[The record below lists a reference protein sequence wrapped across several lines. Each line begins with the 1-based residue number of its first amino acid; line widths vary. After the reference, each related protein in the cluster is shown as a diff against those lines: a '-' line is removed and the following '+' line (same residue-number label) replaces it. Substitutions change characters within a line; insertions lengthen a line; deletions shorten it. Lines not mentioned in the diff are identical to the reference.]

1 MCAMNE
7 QRVEVDSSTYPFLAH
22 AKPRPGQLE
31 MIQDGILA
39 LAKGGFHLAAAPTG
53 IGKTAASLAAALD
66 IAGRSSQKKTIF
78 FLTSRQTQHRIVVD
92 TVRRINE
99 RRKGSMPVR
108 LVDMVGQAGMCVQP
122 FAKESPLV
130 FSLLCSQA
138 RKTRSCKP
146 WITSAPGLKER
157 ILATP
162 LHVDELVDISRTHT
176 VHGEPAQTC
185 PWKAAREAVS
195 DADVFVGDYNH
206 LFDDGVRESSLKA
219 MDLSLEDII
228 IVVDEAH
235 NLPDRIRMTLE
246 KRLTRTMIRN
256 TQMELEEYA
265 GVLAEAMKAPGGDV
279 FSVSHGL
286 AAWAFDVV
294 KASRGGFDALFNGY
308 MRNLSGQDE
317 EAEVAVDDVLNVFHR
332 ACDTVDGKA
341 GQQQLQASSSPHP
354 EVDVAVRIH
363 QLRDVLQSVD
373 VDMEAGDDGN
383 PMEPNAHKVA
393 EILDCLLKF
402 GSTPALTMI
411 YDTKGKDGRITTH
424 LLDPGLVSKPVFEQ
438 SAGALLMSGTL
449 YPPSMYANILALPQT
464 RTTSVAYSSPFA
476 AMRRPVVVAKDVT
489 TKYTERSLANTLAL
503 REHVQALIDA
513 SPGNVAVFAPS
524 YAMLNEVILEGH
536 FRGARLMA
544 ESRDWTKGDLDQI
557 VDTLL
562 EEKRNGRKILL
573 AGVFGARLS
582 EGVDY
587 HSGALDAVACIGIPN
602 SPPSVLSKSL
612 KKYAEERFGRNLAWR
627 YTVSQPAVNAILQAR
642 GRPIRSIGDRAL
654 IVLLDRRVTDR
665 TYSGCFP
672 SDLRM
677 NDSSDADSTRRFARR
692 FFAKVHPDRTVDTD

>member
-246 KRLTRTMIRN
+246 KRLTRTKIRN
-256 TQMELEEYA
+256 TQME
-265 GVLAEAMKAPGGDV
+265 
-279 FSVSHGL
+279 
-286 AAWAFDVV
+286 
-294 KASRGGFDALFNGY
+294 
-308 MRNLSGQDE
+308 
-317 EAEVAVDDVLNVFHR
+317 
-332 ACDTVDGKA
+332 
-341 GQQQLQASSSPHP
+341 
-354 EVDVAVRIH
+354 
-363 QLRDVLQSVD
+363 
-373 VDMEAGDDGN
+373 
-383 PMEPNAHKVA
+383 
-393 EILDCLLKF
+393 
-402 GSTPALTMI
+402 
-411 YDTKGKDGRITTH
+411 
-424 LLDPGLVSKPVFEQ
+424 
-438 SAGALLMSGTL
+438 
-449 YPPSMYANILALPQT
+449 
-464 RTTSVAYSSPFA
+464 
-476 AMRRPVVVAKDVT
+476 
-489 TKYTERSLANTLAL
+489 
-503 REHVQALIDA
+503 
-513 SPGNVAVFAPS
+513 
-524 YAMLNEVILEGH
+524 
-536 FRGARLMA
+536 
-544 ESRDWTKGDLDQI
+544 
-557 VDTLL
+557 
-562 EEKRNGRKILL
+562 
-573 AGVFGARLS
+573 
-582 EGVDY
+582 
-587 HSGALDAVACIGIPN
+587 
-602 SPPSVLSKSL
+602 
-612 KKYAEERFGRNLAWR
+612 
-627 YTVSQPAVNAILQAR
+627 
-642 GRPIRSIGDRAL
+642 
-654 IVLLDRRVTDR
+654 
-665 TYSGCFP
+665 
-672 SDLRM
+672 
-677 NDSSDADSTRRFARR
+677 
-692 FFAKVHPDRTVDTD
+692 